1 MLITSKQNQTVKR
14 TALLKQKKYRKEF
27 GEYII
32 EGEKMLKEAL
42 ALNQDVLR
50 VFVTE
55 DYDLFFLNEFD
66 FDFDKV
72 YFVNRAVLDYLT
84 DEVTPQGVLSVVRI
98 PESAP
103 ISSLSCV
110 LLLDRLQDPG
120 NVGAVLRLSA
130 ACGVKDV
137 ITVDCADAYSTKAVR
152 SSMSGIFR
160 CNVLNLSN
168 EQAYELLKQNDLPL
182 VTADMNGK
190 NLFSFTSPE
199 RFCLVLGNEGNGVSD
214 FFKNNAHYTIS
225 IPMKNNVESLN
236 VATAAGI
243 TLYSLLKNTF

>member
-27 GEYII
+27 GEYIV

-42 ALNQDVLR
+42 ALNQEVLR
-50 VFVTE
+50 VFATE
-55 DYDLFFLNEFD
+55 DYDLSFLND
-66 FDFDKV
+66 FDFNFDNV
-72 YFVNRAVLDYLT
+72 YVVNRAVFDYLT
-84 DEVTPQGVLSVVRI
+84 DEVTPQGILSVVKI
-98 PESAP
+98 PKSAP

-120 NVGAVLRLSA
+120 NVGAVIRLSA

-137 ITVDCADAYSTKAVR
+137 IAVDCADAYGTKAVR

-160 CNVLNLSN
+160 CNLLDLSS
-168 EQAYELLKQNDLPL
+168 EQAYALLKQNNLPI
-182 VTADMNGK
+182 VTADMNGE
-190 NLFSFTSPE
+190 NLFSFNAPKK
-199 RFCLVLGNEGNGVSD
+199 FCLVLGNEGNGVSG
-214 FFKNNAHYTIS
+214 FFKQNANYTIS

>member
-1 MLITSKQNQTVKR
+1 
-14 TALLKQKKYRKEF
+14 
-27 GEYII
+27 
-32 EGEKMLKEAL
+32 MLKEAL

-50 VFVTE
+50 VFATE
-55 DYDLFFLNEFD
+55 DYDLSFLNEFD

-84 DEVTPQGVLSVVRI
+84 DEVTPQGVLSVVKI

-103 ISSLSCV
+103 ISSLSCI

-168 EQAYELLKQNDLPL
+168 EQAYELLKQNDIPL
-182 VTADMNGK
+182 VTADMNGE
-190 NLFSFTSPE
+190 NLFAFTSPE